1 MFSCVLVQ
9 APDKAENG
17 SPAGDT
23 LLAESVNL
31 DLQVVS
37 NAGRGVAECRY
48 VLDKKC
54 EDVVACVPSSVSVRG
69 ASSQLVKVTQC
80 CIEVLQRDGTHPPH
94 STNLCLSKLDTDYSD
109 HAKGVPSFMAIKKSL
124 KRSVAPEDLILYLGH
139 FEAGTTLLLKF
150 EFLLQLRLLQMSS
163 AALKCRH
170 VIESSILS
178 RCISYKLR
186 HASHVPVVDVSPS
199 SSSTPLTNFNW
210 VHTDRTKQVIQVSFT
225 AWPEIGKKDW
235 KNAAFCIEMA
245 ADHSQSACCNCL
257 VQTNSRQ
264 PGSPLEGKYD
274 GVMMLSSRLTR
285 DQIACGGGG
294 ERSSKHLYP
303 SEFVFVVDCSASMNL
318 FIDTVIATLI
328 TSIKSL
334 PQGCYF
340 NVIAFGSTF
349 RQLFH
354 ESKEYTNSSMKNA
367 VDFANQLKASL
378 GGTELLPP
386 LKWVYKMRKLDM
398 PCEIFIITDVDEE
411 VKDIPYMISTI
422 KKHRHHAR

>member
-1 MFSCVLVQ
+1 MFSCALIQ
-9 APDKAENG
+9 ASDKAEDGN
-17 SPAGDT
+17 PAGDV
-23 LLAESVNL
+23 LVAESVNL

-48 VLDKKC
+48 HLDKKC
-54 EDVVACVPSSVSVRG
+54 EDVVVCVPSSVSVRG
-69 ASSQLVKVTQC
+69 ASSQLVKVTKC
-80 CIEVLQRDGTHPPH
+80 CMEVLQRDGTHPPH
-94 STNLCLSKLDTDYSD
+94 STNLCLSKLDADYSN
-109 HAKGVPSFMAIKKSL
+109 HAKGLPSFQAIKKSL
-124 KRSVAPEDLILYLGH
+124 KRSVAPEDLILNLGH
-139 FEAGTTLLLKF
+139 FEAGTTVVLKF
-150 EFLLQLRLLQMSS
+150 EFLLQLRLSQTAS
-163 AALKCRH
+163 AASKYQHIIENGIPSKC
-170 VIESSILS
+170 V
-178 RCISYKLR
+178 SYELR
-186 HASHVPVVDVSPS
+186 HASHVPVVGVSPS
-199 SSSTPLTNFNW
+199 SSSTPLTNFKW

-225 AWPEIGKKDW
+225 ARPELGKKGR
-235 KNAAFCIEMA
+235 KSAVFSIEMA
-245 ADHSQSACCNCL
+245 ADRSQSACCNCL

-285 DQIACGGGG
+285 DQIASNGGG

-318 FIDTVIATLI
+318 FIDSVIATLI

-367 VDFANQLKASL
+367 VDFANQLKAGL

-386 LKWVYKMRKLDM
+386 LKWVYKTRKHDM
-398 PCEIFIITDVDEE
+398 PCEIFIITDMDQE
-411 VKDIPYMISTI
+411 VKDIPYTISTI